1 MVTKRTK
8 KQRILERLDEGRLS
22 IDQIAAEMGVNP
34 RYVYSVRYDEKR
46 AERVKASIA
55 GYGK

>member
-1 MVTKRTK
+1 MEKEKSK
-8 KQRILERLDEGRLS
+8 KERILERLDEGRLS
-22 IDQIAAEMGVNP
+22 IDEIAGEMGVNP

-55 GYGK
+55 GYGR